1 MAYCQIG
8 YDDGFIEADSHVS
21 RRSVWNFQG
30 SAAVEKKDYETIL
43 FEYRDSVGYIT
54 LNRPDKL
61 NSFTGQMHSELRDVL
76 DFLESR
82 ADLRGVILT
91 GAGRGF
97 CAGQDLGE
105 RQPLAPGQFRD
116 LGEALE
122 KNYKPLILRM
132 RALPAPIVCF
142 VNGVA
147 AGAGMSLA
155 LACDLVFAIKS
166 AKFIQAFAKI
176 SLVPDAGSTHFL
188 PRLIGTQRAMG
199 AAMLAEP
206 ISAEQAEQ
214 WGMIWKCIA
223 DDQLQVQMQTVHMQL
238 TTGAT
243 RALAATKHA
252 LYASADNSLPEQ
264 LELEIEL
271 QREMGMSEDYREGSK
286 AFREK
291 RKPLFQGR

>member
-1 MAYCQIG
+1 M
-8 YDDGFIEADSHVS
+8 
-21 RRSVWNFQG
+21 
-30 SAAVEKKDYETIL
+30 EKKEYETIV
-43 FEYRDSVGYIT
+43 FDYRDCVGYIT

-105 RQPLAPGQFRD
+105 RQPLEPGQFRD

-132 RALPAPIVCF
+132 RALPAPIICF

-155 LACDLVFAIKS
+155 LACDLIFAVKS

-214 WGMIWKCIA
+214 WGMIWKCIE
-223 DDQLQVQMQTVHMQL
+223 DDQLQSHMQTVHTQL
-238 TTGAT
+238 ITGAT

-252 LYASADNSLPEQ
+252 LYASADHSLPEQ

-271 QREMGMSEDYREGSK
+271 QREMGMSEDYREGSM

>member
-1 MAYCQIG
+1 MDKKVYEA
-8 YDDGFIEADSHVS
+8 IE
-21 RRSVWNFQG
+21 
-30 SAAVEKKDYETIL
+30 
-43 FEYRDSVGYIT
+43 FEYRDCVGYIT
-54 LNRPDKL
+54 LNRQDRL
-61 NSFTGQMHSELRDVL
+61 NSFTQQMHEELRDAM

-122 KNYKPLILRM
+122 KNYRPLILRM
-132 RALPAPIVCF
+132 RALPAPIICF

-155 LACDLVFAIKS
+155 LACDLIFAVKS
-166 AKFIQAFAKI
+166 AKFIQAFSKI

-188 PRLIGTQRAMG
+188 PRLVGMQRAMG

-206 ISAEQAEQ
+206 VTAEQAEQ
-214 WGMIWKCIA
+214 WGMIWKCID
-223 DDQLQVQMQTVHMQL
+223 DDQLQSEMQTVHNQL
-238 TTGAT
+238 VSGAT
-243 RALAATKHA
+243 RALAATKLA
-252 LYASADNSLPEQ
+252 FYASADNSLDQQ
-264 LELEIEL
+264 LTLEIEL
-271 QREMGMSEDYREGSK
+271 QREMGMTEDYREGSR

-291 RKPLFQGR
+291 RKPQFQGR

>member
-1 MAYCQIG
+1 M
-8 YDDGFIEADSHVS
+8 
-21 RRSVWNFQG
+21 
-30 SAAVEKKDYETIL
+30 EKKDYETIL

-105 RQPLAPGQFRD
+105 RQPLEPGQFRD

-155 LACDLVFAIKS
+155 LACDLVFAVKS

-176 SLVPDAGSTHFL
+176 SLVPDAGSTIFC
-188 PRLIGTQRAMG
+188 R
-199 AAMLAEP
+199 
-206 ISAEQAEQ
+206 
-214 WGMIWKCIA
+214 
-223 DDQLQVQMQTVHMQL
+223 V
-238 TTGAT
+238 
-243 RALAATKHA
+243 
-252 LYASADNSLPEQ
+252 
-264 LELEIEL
+264 
-271 QREMGMSEDYREGSK
+271 
-286 AFREK
+286 
-291 RKPLFQGR
+291 

>member
-1 MAYCQIG
+1 M
-8 YDDGFIEADSHVS
+8 
-21 RRSVWNFQG
+21 
-30 SAAVEKKDYETIL
+30 EKKVFEAIL
-43 FEYRDSVGYIT
+43 FDYRDGVGYIT
-54 LNRPDKL
+54 LNRPDRL
-61 NSFTGQMHSELRDVL
+61 NSFTQQMHDELREAM

-105 RQPLAPGQFRD
+105 RQPLEPGQFRD

-122 KNYKPLILRM
+122 KNYKPLITRL
-132 RALPAPIVCF
+132 RALPAPVVCF

-155 LACDLVFAIKS
+155 LACDLVFAVQS
-166 AKFIQAFAKI
+166 ARFILAFAKI

-188 PRLIGTQRAMG
+188 PRLVGTQRAMG
-199 AAMLAEP
+199 AALLGEP
-206 ISAEQAEQ
+206 VSAEQAEQ

-223 DDQLQVQMQTVHMQL
+223 DDQLQSQIQTVHTQL

-243 RALAATKHA
+243 RAMAATKHA
-252 LYASADNSLPEQ
+252 LYASADNSLQQQ
-264 LELEIEL
+264 LDLEIEL
-271 QREMGMSEDYREGSK
+271 QREMGMTEDYREGSK

>member
-1 MAYCQIG
+1 MTDGQIG
-8 YDDGFIEADSHVS
+8 YDDGSIETDSGIGIG
-21 RRSVWNFQG
+21 RMEFQG
-30 SAAVEKKDYETIL
+30 STAVEKKDYETIV

-61 NSFTGQMHSELRDVL
+61 NSFTAQMHDELRDAL

-105 RQPLAPGQFRD
+105 RQPLEPGQFRD

-147 AGAGMSLA
+147 AGAGMSLV
-155 LACDLVFAIKS
+155 LACDLIFAVKS
-166 AKFIQAFAKI
+166 ARFIQAFAKI
-176 SLVPDAGSTHFL
+176 SLVPDAGSTFFL

-214 WGMIWKCIA
+214 WGMIWKCID
-223 DDQLQVQMQTVHMQL
+223 DDQLQSHMEIVHTQL
-238 TTGAT
+238 ITGAT

>member
-1 MAYCQIG
+1 
-8 YDDGFIEADSHVS
+8 
-21 RRSVWNFQG
+21 
-30 SAAVEKKDYETIL
+30 VEKKDYETIL

-61 NSFTGQMHSELRDVL
+61 NSFTSQMHNELRDVL

-155 LACDLVFAIKS
+155 LACDLVFAVKS

-206 ISAEQAEQ
+206 VSAEQAEQ

-223 DDQLQVQMQTVHMQL
+223 DDQLQVQMQAVHVQL

-271 QREMGMSEDYREGSK
+271 QREMGMSEDYREGTK

>member
-1 MAYCQIG
+1 M
-8 YDDGFIEADSHVS
+8 
-21 RRSVWNFQG
+21 
-30 SAAVEKKDYETIL
+30 EKKVYETIL

-61 NSFTGQMHSELRDVL
+61 NSFTAPMHDELRDAL

-105 RQPLAPGQFRD
+105 RQPLEPGQFRD

-155 LACDLVFAIKS
+155 LACDLVFAVKS

-188 PRLIGTQRAMG
+188 PRLVGTQRAMG
-199 AAMLAEP
+199 AALLAEP
-206 ISAEQAEQ
+206 VSAETAEQ
-214 WGMIWKCIA
+214 WGMIWKCIP
-223 DDQLQVQMQTVHMQL
+223 DEQLQSQMQLVHTQL
-238 TTGAT
+238 ITGAT

-252 LYASADNSLPEQ
+252 LYASADNSLPRQ
-264 LELEIEL
+264 IELEIEL
-271 QREMGMSEDYREGSK
+271 QREMGMTEDYREG
-286 AFREK
+286 
-291 RKPLFQGR
+291 